1 MAAINKKNY
10 ILADNI
16 IEQCPI
22 WCKGIRNGR
31 EFVKKK
37 AVDDKYFEYARF
49 TDGCGKL
56 MTVNL

>member
-1 MAAINKKNY
+1 
-10 ILADNI
+10 LADNI
-16 IEQCPI
+16 LEQWPI

-49 TDGCGKL
+49 TDGCEKL